1 VDDNKESLMKR
12 LKVYQNKTKP
22 IIKYFTNLGKAI
34 VVNAEGTPEHVVD
47 MLETKMNILTF

>member
-12 LKVYQNKTKP
+12 FKVYQNETKP
-22 IIKYFTNLGKAI
+22 IIEYFTNLGKAI
-34 VVNAEGTPEHVVD
+34 VVNAEGTPEHVFD